1 MSEITL
7 DEAVSHIH
15 QACTESPKKA
25 RSPFFFLVGA
35 GISAPSVP
43 LSGEIIRQCKEKA
56 KRLRTPK
63 EPEESDR
70 IGAYSHWFSQ
80 AFPQPGQR
88 RDYLHGLIKGKPISP
103 ANLRLAHLLLD
114 GKITNLVITPNFD
127 DLLSRALLLFG
138 KQHIVC
144 DHPATAER
152 IDEERPEVQIVHVHG
167 TYWFYDCCNL
177 RGEIK
182 ERSLPSPQT
191 TSTMAALLDRVLAR
205 HSPLVI
211 GYSGWQGDVIMSA
224 LLRRLAG
231 GPLENNLYWFCHHR
245 DEAGKHPAL
254 KDRDDVYFVL
264 PPEKNALVSEGEN
277 MHADGGAGPE
287 LSAEVVLEALI
298 TKFGLPV
305 PPLTEDP
312 LEYFAKM
319 LQETVP
325 SEEGERRNIYFFDNV
340 ISRIRQANELL
351 NSSTQRREG
360 MATAESPSQALEKI
374 RNAVRASR
382 YEDAV
387 QMASEIKISN
397 LGEEGL
403 REFQEVIW
411 SAALGL
417 PNNPEAEAEAYGL
430 CVSAIDKLS
439 ALGKMDDGL
448 RSRLVGALNNW
459 GNALSDWARTKQGE
473 EADRLF
479 QGACEKYEAAL
490 KVKPDKHEA
499 LYNWGNALSDWAK
512 TKQGKEADRLFQRA
526 CEKYETALKV
536 KPDMHEALNN
546 WGNALFDWAR
556 TKQGGKADRL
566 FKEACE
572 KYETALKVKPDM
584 HEALYNWGSALS
596 DWAETKQGEE
606 ADRLFQGACEKYEAA
621 LKVEPDK
628 HEALNNWGSA
638 LSDWARRKQ
647 GEEADR
653 LFKEACEKYEAVLK
667 VKPDMHEALYN
678 WGNALLA
685 RARTKQG
692 EEADRLFQ
700 GACEKYEAALKV
712 EPDKHE
718 ALNNWGYALSDWAR
732 RKQGEEADR
741 LFKEACEKYEAALKV
756 KPDMHE
762 ALNNW
767 GSALSDWAKT
777 KQGGE
782 ADRLFKEACEK
793 YETALKVKPDMHEAL
808 YNWGNALLAR
818 AKLKRGEEAD
828 GLFQEACEKYETALK
843 VKPDMHEALYNWG
856 SALSDWA
863 KTKQGEEADRLFQ
876 GACEKYEAALKLKPD
891 KHEALYNWGN
901 ALVALARTKQG
912 EDADHLFKQACEK
925 YEAALKVKPDKHEA
939 LNSWG
944 TALLAWARTKQGEE
958 ADRLFQGACEKYE
971 AALKV
976 KPDKHEALNS
986 WGTALLAWARTKQG
1000 EEADGLFAQAR
1011 EKLLEA
1017 ERVMEGGDAYNLA
1030 CIAAL
1035 QGKTN
1040 ECRRWLNLCAERGTL
1055 PSRKHM
1061 IADSDLE
1068 SIKGEPWFTD
1078 ILARAKD

>member
-127 DLLSRALLLFG
+127 DHLSRALLLFG

-182 ERSLPSPQT
+182 ERSLPSPRT
-191 TSTMAALLDRVLAR
+191 TLTMAALLDRVLAY

-211 GYSGWQGDVIMSA
+211 GYSGWEGDVIMSA

-254 KDRDDVYFVL
+254 KDRTDVHFVL
-264 PPEKNALVSEGEN
+264 PPEKNALKEGEN
-277 MHADGGAGPE
+277 MPADGGAEPE
-287 LSAEVVLEALI
+287 LSAESVLETLI
-298 TKFGLPV
+298 AKFELPV

-312 LEYFAKM
+312 LGYFAKM

-417 PNNPEAEAEAYGL
+417 PNNPEAEAKAYGL
-430 CVSAIDKLS
+430 CVSAIEKLS
-439 ALGKMDDGL
+439 TPDKMDDSL
-448 RSRLVGALNNW
+448 QSRLAGALNNWGNALLALARTKQGEEADRLFQGACEKYEAALKVKPDKHEALNNW
-459 GNALSDWARTKQGE
+459 GNALSDWAKTKQGGKADRLFQGACEKYEAALKVKPDKHEALNNWGNVLLARARTKQGE

-499 LYNWGNALSDWAK
+499 LYNWG
-512 TKQGKEADRLFQRA
+512 
-526 CEKYETALKV
+526 
-536 KPDMHEALNN
+536 H
-546 WGNALFDWAR
+546 
-556 TKQGGKADRL
+556 
-566 FKEACE
+566 
-572 KYETALKVKPDM
+572 
-584 HEALYNWGSALS
+584 
-596 DWAETKQGEE
+596 
-606 ADRLFQGACEKYEAA
+606 
-621 LKVEPDK
+621 
-628 HEALNNWGSA
+628 A

-647 GEEADR
+647 GEEADN
-653 LFKEACEKYEAVLK
+653 LFKEACEKYEEALK
-667 VKPDMHEALYN
+667 RKPEIHEALYN
-678 WGNALLA
+678 WGNAL
-685 RARTKQG
+685 
-692 EEADRLFQ
+692 
-700 GACEKYEAALKV
+700 
-712 EPDKHE
+712 
-718 ALNNWGYALSDWAR
+718 SD
-732 RKQGEEADR
+732 
-741 LFKEACEKYEAALKV
+741 
-756 KPDMHE
+756 
-762 ALNNW
+762 
-767 GSALSDWAKT
+767 
-777 KQGGE
+777 
-782 ADRLFKEACEK
+782 
-793 YETALKVKPDMHEAL
+793 
-808 YNWGNALLAR
+808 
-818 AKLKRGEEAD
+818 
-828 GLFQEACEKYETALK
+828 
-843 VKPDMHEALYNWG
+843 
-856 SALSDWA
+856 
-863 KTKQGEEADRLFQ
+863 
-876 GACEKYEAALKLKPD
+876 
-891 KHEALYNWGN
+891 
-901 ALVALARTKQG
+901 
-912 EDADHLFKQACEK
+912 
-925 YEAALKVKPDKHEA
+925 
-939 LNSWG
+939 
-944 TALLAWARTKQGEE
+944 
-958 ADRLFQGACEKYE
+958 
-971 AALKV
+971 
-976 KPDKHEALNS
+976 
-986 WGTALLAWARTKQG
+986 WARTKQG

-1017 ERVMEGGDAYNLA
+1017 KRVMEGG
-1030 CIAAL
+1030 
-1035 QGKTN
+1035 
-1040 ECRRWLNLCAERGTL
+1040 RRL
-1055 PSRKHM
+1055 
-1061 IADSDLE
+1061 
-1068 SIKGEPWFTD
+1068 
-1078 ILARAKD
+1078 